1 MRHEI
6 QPATDTVA
14 APTFLNVAEVATH
27 LAVSRSTVYNLIA
40 AGRLPAHCLGD
51 GKVRPRGYRIST
63 TALAVFINATLP
75 EVSA

>member
-14 APTFLNVAEVATH
+14 APTFLNVAEVAVQ
-27 LAVSRSTVYNLIA
+27 LNVSRSAVYNLIA
-40 AGRLPAHCLGD
+40 SGRIPAYCLGR

-63 TALAVFINATLP
+63 EALAAFINTTPSEAS
-75 EVSA
+75 V